1 MTAAVKRVLYVDSD
15 TESCL
20 LMRDLLAPHAVDVVA
35 SDADARRAAR
45 RDSYDVYI
53 VTGGAPGSTGLAL
66 CAWLHRVDPRTPIVF
81 CSSNGT
87 AQYQKLALSAGALRY
102 QVKPIDPPLL
112 RSTMGLLLKLA
123 ELESTRALAAA
134 QQATREL
141 GEDVPQA
148 REPADAAHEN
158 AQSRRECMLR
168 AKAYRAFRDAGGNRA
183 NFERLWANARGGA

>member
-1 MTAAVKRVLYVDSD
+1 
-15 TESCL
+15 
-20 LMRDLLAPHAVDVVA
+20 MRDLLAPHAVDVVA

-45 RDSYDVYI
+45 RHSYDVY
-53 VTGGAPGSTGLAL
+53 VLTGGAPGSTGLSL

-134 QQATREL
+134 QQATQKL
-141 GEDVPQA
+141 GESALHA
-148 REPADAAHEN
+148 RDSAAAAHED
-158 AQSRRECMLR
+158 AQSRNECLLR

-183 NFERLWANARGGA
+183 NFERLWR